1 MTRLHNDPDEFVAEA
16 LEGFLAVHSGE
27 VAGVDGGVVRAQAM
41 SQGQVAVVV
50 GGGSGHY
57 PAFAGVVGPGLAA
70 GAVCGNI
77 FTSPSAGQAYRV
89 ATSVESG
96 GGVLF
101 SFGNYAG
108 DVLHF
113 GKAQQRLH
121 AEGID
126 TRTVLVTDDIASA
139 DAVADRRGI
148 AGDFVVFKLAGAAAE
163 RGDDL
168 DEVER
173 LARLGNERTRSL
185 GVAFAGCTFPGAAEP
200 LFTVPEGMMSI
211 GLGIHGEPG
220 IRDVPMMGAD
230 ELAAT
235 LVDELLADVPRE
247 RGERA
252 VVLVNGLGTVKYE
265 ELFVLYRAVAA
276 ELGQAGVT
284 IVEPECGE
292 LVTSLD
298 MAGVSVTLLWLTPEL
313 EALWAAPAHT
323 PAYRKG
329 ALGSAGSGPGH
340 RQEGHRYAPRV
351 AAATSQEAAPPA
363 SIRSIA
369 QAHAALALLAGAQ
382 ATLHAHAEE
391 LGRLDA
397 VAGDGDHGVGMSR
410 GIDAACE
417 AATPAADRGLR
428 ATLEAAGQA
437 WSERAG
443 GTSGAL
449 WSAALEAIGPVLDD
463 VDLTGTPRAVG
474 AAARA
479 ALAVIQDLGKATPGD
494 KTMVDAL
501 EPFVRTLEQEL
512 DQGTA
517 PAAALT
523 SAAQAATTAAELTAR
538 LRPTLGRARPLAE
551 KSRGHPDPG
560 ATSLALV
567 VSAVALSLTTP
578 EQN

>member
-41 SQGQVAVVV
+41 SAGQVAVVV

-185 GVAFAGCTFPGAAEP
+185 GVAFSGCTFPGAEEP

-252 VVLVNGLGTVKYE
+252 VLLVNGLGTVKYE

-276 ELGQAGVT
+276 ELGQAGVS

-313 EALWAAPAHT
+313 EALWAAPAHS

-329 ALGSAGSGPGH
+329 AVAGAGTGAGRRH
-340 RQEGHRYAPRV
+340 TPRV
-351 AAATSQEAAPPA
+351 AAATGQADAPPA
-363 SIRSIA
+363 SSRSVH
-369 QAHAALALLAGAQ
+369 QAHAALALLASAQ
-382 ATLHAHAEE
+382 ATVHAHAEE

-417 AATPAADRGLR
+417 AATPAAGRGLR
-428 ATLEAAGQA
+428 ATLDAAGQA
-437 WSERAG
+437 WSEKAG

-463 VDLTGTPRAVG
+463 VDLTSTPRTIS

-479 ALAVIQDLGKATPGD
+479 ALATIQDLGKATPGD

-523 SAAQAATTAAELTAR
+523 SAAGAATTAAELTAR

-551 KSRGHPDPG
+551 KSLGHPDPG